1 MTTGSATV
9 TLRTDAKIGRIHPN
23 LYGHFAE
30 HLGRCVY
37 EGLWVGEDSAIGHIR
52 GIRQDTIGL
61 LRELRAPVI
70 RWPGG
75 CFADDYHWEDGIGPR
90 DQRPRRLNLWW
101 PAEES
106 NHFGTH
112 EFIDAC
118 RQVGAEPYICLN
130 VGSGSPR
137 EARDWIEYCN
147 ADGNTTLANRR
158 RANGH
163 SQSFRVRYF
172 GVGNENWGCG
182 GQFDPVDYAK
192 EYRRYA
198 CFLRAVG
205 QDVQLIACGHTTPD
219 WNYRFLEAAEGASID
234 HLSIHRYYGAGPSTG
249 FSEADHYQLIARAHQ
264 VEPDID
270 QTAAALRLLRPGSR
284 IGIIL
289 DEWGVW
295 HPEARADSGLEQANT
310 LRDAVSAATVL
321 NILNQRANAV
331 TMANIAQTVNV
342 LQCVVQTDGAAC
354 WPTPTY
360 HVFHMFRPHMGAG
373 SFAVEVEG
381 PVVEYAADDGRRPSM
396 PAIHASASAGADDGM
411 LCVTLVNRHLT
422 EDLECRI
429 VVPAGVVAEA
439 SAIQLAGA
447 TADAH
452 NTADAPGT
460 VQPVEVA
467 AQAMAHETIVR
478 LAKCSVTAVQLRL
491 G

>member
-9 TLRTDAKIGRIHPN
+9 TLRTDATIGRVSPN

-30 HLGRCVY
+30 HLGRCIY
-37 EGLWVGEDSAIGHIR
+37 EGLWVGEDSAIPHVR
-52 GIRQDTIGL
+52 GIRQDTIRL
-61 LRELRAPVI
+61 LRELAAPVI

-75 CFADDYHWEDGIGPR
+75 CFADDYHWADGIGPR
-90 DQRPRRLNLWW
+90 GQRPRRLNLWW

-112 EFIDAC
+112 EFVDVC

-147 ADGNTTLANRR
+147 AEGNTTLANQR
-158 RANGH
+158 RANGG

-182 GQFDPVDYAK
+182 GQFDPADYAR

-219 WNYRFLEAAEGASID
+219 WNHRFLEAAEGASID
-234 HLSIHRYYGAGPSTG
+234 HLSIHRYYGAGPALG
-249 FSEADHYQLIARAHQ
+249 FSEADHYQLLARAHQ

-310 LRDAVSAATVL
+310 MRDAVSAATVL
-321 NILNQRANAV
+321 NILNQRADVV

-360 HVFHMFRPHMGAG
+360 HVFRMFRPHMGA
-373 SFAVEVEG
+373 SAFMTEVDG
-381 PVVEYAADDGRRPSM
+381 PTVEYEATGGVASM
-396 PAIHASASAGADDGM
+396 PAVHVSASTRVGDGTM
-411 LCVTLVNRHLT
+411 CVTLVNRHLS
-422 EDLECRI
+422 EDIECLI
-429 VVPAGVVAEA
+429 VLPSGTVAEA
-439 SAIQLAGA
+439 SATQLVGA

-452 NTADAPGT
+452 NTAEAPCA
-460 VQPVEVA
+460 VEPAEVA
-467 AQAMAHETIVR
+467 VR
-478 LAKCSVTAVQLRL
+478 VSGNEVHATLAKCSVTVVQLRL